1 LYNQE
6 YFSHF
11 FEKETIPEIK
21 VCKVDRYLQKPD
33 RDILKT
39 LNVILNDQDGSPNN
53 HQCMI
58 DTGVVVF
65 LGESFRAICRL
76 SNDPYLNETFN
87 KSNTARINCSRFE
100 LYSDLLFACRTNKV
114 SSIEEYYHL
123 CSVNKPSEL
132 HQKLFDA
139 FTHQQLYMICFSDGS
154 FSHLGTSDEL
164 MSLFMSDSNRF
175 YYPENLIASRA
186 TETGANIKL
195 INSFSMIN
203 SIPNSISLIA
213 DSSLLSPNLFFI
225 EDKNY
230 TYAHLISNLYFTVSS
245 QLCLTRD
252 LMVQQ
257 VEILSP
263 GSKRPNNVLVI
274 LSIKDQTKIHYNDP
288 VSTICGYSWDD
299 FFQVS
304 ALLFSQ

>member
-1 LYNQE
+1 
-6 YFSHF
+6 
-11 FEKETIPEIK
+11 
-21 VCKVDRYLQKPD
+21 
-33 RDILKT
+33 
-39 LNVILNDQDGSPNN
+39 
-53 HQCMI
+53 MI

-65 LGESFRAICRL
+65 LGESFRAMYRL
-76 SNDPYLNETFN
+76 SNDPYLTEIFD
-87 KSNTARINCSRFE
+87 KSNAAQINYSRFE

-164 MSLFMSDSNRF
+164 MSLFMADSNRF

-213 DSSLLSPNLFFI
+213 DSSLLSPNLVFI
-225 EDKNY
+225 EDTNH
-230 TYAHLISNLYFTVSS
+230 TYANLISNLYFTVSS

-252 LMVQQ
+252 IMVQQ
-257 VEILSP
+257 VHIVSP
-263 GSKRPNNVLVI
+263 ETTRPSSVLVT
-274 LSIKDQTKIHYNDP
+274 LSTKDQIKIHYNNP
-288 VSTICGYSWDD
+288 LSTICGYSWDE

-304 ALLFSQ
+304 AFLFSQ